1 MYKVT
6 GVETPTVFGDM
17 GKDMTAQSVASAAS
31 AKSRTRTVSMVTS
44 APRALSVIQREEAGI
59 IRDRERERE
68 EKRRDSAKAL
78 DAFLS
83 VTRPKSATIDSSR
96 PSTDSSMSS
105 ATSRRPSISNMV
117 RKFASSTAIVGVGVG
132 SKEGAQ
138 QGGKDKD
145 SRPKM
150 RERDLSD
157 NQFYYVYAMSRQEFK
172 KLSIIKR
179 AWLRSENMHRRPNAG
194 DIEI

>member
-1 MYKVT
+1 
-6 GVETPTVFGDM
+6 
-17 GKDMTAQSVASAAS
+17 
-31 AKSRTRTVSMVTS
+31 
-44 APRALSVIQREEAGI
+44 
-59 IRDRERERE
+59 
-68 EKRRDSAKAL
+68 
-78 DAFLS
+78 
-83 VTRPKSATIDSSR
+83 
-96 PSTDSSMSS
+96 MSS